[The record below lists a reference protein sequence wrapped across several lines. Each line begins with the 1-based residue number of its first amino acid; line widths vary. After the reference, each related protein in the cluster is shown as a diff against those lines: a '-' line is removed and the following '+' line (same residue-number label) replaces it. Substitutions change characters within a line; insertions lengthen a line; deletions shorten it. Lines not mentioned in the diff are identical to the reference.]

1 MLSEIK
7 LLLSESLSLSSLED
21 IPELTII
28 MTKLLAASFIAGWIL
43 LCSAEAGPQEQPDVL
58 QVQSA
63 LRNLSQG
70 QDLGSQRLS
79 ASALASLHSVRNLNM
94 FPQRPKPLAWPH
106 WSLDCTAC
114 EAAAALII
122 GLFQSGAPLEQIEEA
137 VILLCTS
144 LGIEAPEVCEGSV
157 RSFGWQVEYVLQ
169 QRQDVT
175 PALFCGVF
183 IGGDCGDQGEI
194 NDWTVE
200 LPGDKPVVGEVETPG
215 EEAAVLRVLQL
226 ADIHVDLTYSPGTIL
241 DCGLPCCCL
250 AGTSMAGEGEV
261 GAGYWGEYQCDVPL
275 QTAQAMMED
284 IARAH
289 PDLDYIIYTGDS
301 PAHDVWKQSKDRN
314 LENELTVLDL
324 IETHFPSVP
333 VYLGNNI

>member
-1 MLSEIK
+1 ML
-7 LLLSESLSLSSLED
+7 
-21 IPELTII
+21 
-28 MTKLLAASFIAGWIL
+28 TKLLPASIIVCWL
-43 LCSAEAGPQEQPDVL
+43 VLSSAEAGPEHRLDVL
-58 QVQSA
+58 QVESA

-70 QDLGSQRLS
+70 QDLTSLTDLTD
-79 ASALASLHSVRNLNM
+79 SALASLHSVRNLNL
-94 FPQRPKPLAWPH
+94 FPQRLKPLAWPY

-137 VILLCTS
+137 VILLCTT
-144 LGIEAPEVCEGSV
+144 LGIEAAEVCEGSV
-157 RSFGWQVEYVLQ
+157 HSFGWQVEYVLQ

-183 IGGDCGDQGEI
+183 LGGDCGDQGEI

-200 LPGDKPVVGEVETPG
+200 VPGDKPVEGEVETPG
-215 EEAAVLRVLQL
+215 EEGEVLRVLQL
-226 ADIHVDLTYSPGTIL
+226 ADLHVDLTYTPGTVL

-250 AGTSMAGEGEV
+250 AGTSLAGEGELA
-261 GAGYWGEYQCDVPL
+261 AGYWGEYQCDVPI
-275 QTAQAMMED
+275 QTVQAMMED
-284 IARAH
+284 IARTH
-289 PDLDYIIYTGDS
+289 QDLDYIIYTGDS

-324 IETHFPSVP
+324 IDTHFPGVP
-333 VYLGNNI
+333 VYLGITTL

>member
-1 MLSEIK
+1 
-7 LLLSESLSLSSLED
+7 
-21 IPELTII
+21 
-28 MTKLLAASFIAGWIL
+28 MTKLLTASIIVSCVL
-43 LCSAEAGPQEQPDVL
+43 LCSGQTGPAERLDVL
-58 QVQSA
+58 QVESA
-63 LRNLSQG
+63 LRNMSRGQALTSQSLS
-70 QDLGSQRLS
+70 D
-79 ASALASLHSVRNLNM
+79 SALASLHSVRNLNL
-94 FPQRPKPLAWPH
+94 FPQRLKPQVWPH

-137 VILLCTS
+137 VILLCTT
-144 LGIEAPEVCEGSV
+144 LGIEAAEVCEGSV

-215 EEAAVLRVLQL
+215 EDSQVYRVLQL
-226 ADIHVDLTYSPGTIL
+226 ADIHVDLTYSPGTTL

-250 AGTSMAGEGEV
+250 AGTAEAGEGEE
-261 GAGYWGEYQCDVPL
+261 GAGPWGEYQCDVPL
-275 QTAQAMMED
+275 RTAQAMMED
-284 IARAH
+284 IARTH
-289 PDLDYIIYTGDS
+289 PALDYIIYTGDS

-324 IETHFPSVP
+324 IDSNFPGVP
-333 VYLGNNI
+333 VYLGNNQLECQL